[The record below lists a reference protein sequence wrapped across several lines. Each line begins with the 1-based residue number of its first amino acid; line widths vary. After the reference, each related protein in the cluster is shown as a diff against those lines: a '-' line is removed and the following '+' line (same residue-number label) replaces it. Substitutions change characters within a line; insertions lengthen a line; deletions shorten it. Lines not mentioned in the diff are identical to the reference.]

1 VAKPRRG
8 THPTRFIDTK
18 GSGVELLA
26 SAPMAPRMDPNEQLE
41 FLSRNA
47 AEVIPREELLAKLEG
62 SVEQGRPLR
71 VKLGLDPTAGEV
83 TLGWAVVLRKLREFQ
98 DLGHTAVLIVG
109 DFTARVGDPSGKSET
124 RPRLSKE
131 EVQVNAQRVLGQ
143 FDRILSRER
152 LEVRYNS
159 EWLEPMDMEE
169 VLRLTASYT
178 VARMLERDDFAQRF
192 AEQRPISMMEFL
204 YPLLQA
210 RDSVAVESDVELGG
224 NDQKFNLLVGR
235 DIQRNWGQK
244 PQVVFTMP
252 LLIGLDGSRIMGQS
266 LGNYVGIAEPP
277 DEMFGKLMS
286 LPDDL
291 IVQYLRLCT
300 ALPRG
305 EIDEVEQALA
315 AGAQRPDLAKRL
327 MAREVVD
334 LYHGSGAGGEAEGR
348 FDAVH
353 KRKEIPEDIPE
364 VKLPVSLGPADR
376 VWLARLLAEF
386 GLARSNSDARR
397 LIEQGG
403 IRIDGQRVT
412 DPELEVAVADLPG
425 KVLQVGTRKFVRIAG

>member
-1 VAKPRRG
+1 M
-8 THPTRFIDTK
+8 D
-18 GSGVELLA
+18 LLA
-26 SAPMAPRMDPNEQLE
+26 SAPMAPGMDPNDQLE

-47 AEVIPREELLAKLEG
+47 AEVIPRDELLAKLER
-62 SVEQGRPLR
+62 SVAEGRPMR

-131 EVQVNAQRVLGQ
+131 EVEANARRVLGQ
-143 FDRILSRER
+143 FGRILLEER

-159 EWLEPMDMEE
+159 EWLEKLDMEE

-178 VARMLERDDFAQRF
+178 VARMLERDDFAKRF

-235 DIQRNWGQK
+235 DIQRDWGQE

-252 LLIGLDGSRIMGQS
+252 LLIGLDGSRVMGQS
-266 LGNYVGIAEPP
+266 LGNYVGIAEPAG
-277 DEMFGKLMS
+277 EMFGKLMS
-286 LPDDL
+286 IPDEL
-291 IVQYLRLCT
+291 IVQYLQLCT
-300 ALPRG
+300 TVSSAEIG
-305 EIDEVEQALA
+305 EMEQGLA
-315 AGAQRPDLAKRL
+315 DRSLRPDLAKRRV
-327 MAREVVD
+327 AREIVD
-334 LYHGSGAGGEAEGR
+334 LYHGSRAGAEAERR
-348 FDAVH
+348 FDQVH
-353 KRKEIPEDIPE
+353 RDHEMPEE
-364 VKLPVSLGPADR
+364 VPKVGLPSSVAGEER
-376 VWLARLLAEF
+376 VWLPRLLKEI
-386 GLARSNSDARR
+386 GLAGSNSEGRR

-403 IRIDGQRVT
+403 VRIDGSRVT
-412 DPELEVAVADLPG
+412 DPDLEMAVTDLPG
-425 KVLQVGTRKFVRIAG
+425 KILQVGTRKFVRIAR

>member
-1 VAKPRRG
+1 
-8 THPTRFIDTK
+8 
-18 GSGVELLA
+18 VELLA

-47 AEVIPREELLAKLEG
+47 AEVIPREELLVKLER
-62 SVEQGRPLR
+62 SVTEGRPLR

-124 RPRLSKE
+124 RPRLSKD
-131 EVQVNAQRVLGQ
+131 EVEANAQLVLGQ
-143 FDRILSRER
+143 FDRILWQER

-159 EWLEPMDMEE
+159 EWLESMDMEE

-178 VARMLERDDFAQRF
+178 VARMLERDDFAKRF
-192 AEQRPISMMEFL
+192 AERRPISVMEFL

-235 DIQRNWGQK
+235 DIQRDWGQE

-252 LLIGLDGSRIMGQS
+252 LLIGLDGVRVMGQS
-266 LGNYVGIAEPP
+266 LGNYVGVAEDA

-300 ALPRG
+300 ALPSG
-305 EIDEVEQALA
+305 EIDEVERVLA
-315 AGAQRPDLAKRL
+315 AGAQRPDLAKRR

-353 KRKEIPEDIPE
+353 KRKEIPKDIPE
-364 VKLPVSLGPADR
+364 VKLPASLGPADR

-386 GLARSNSDARR
+386 GLAKSNSDARR

-403 IRIDGQRVT
+403 IRIDGQRIT
-412 DPELEVAVADLPG
+412 DPELEVAVTDLPG
-425 KVLQVGTRKFVRIAG
+425 KVLQVGTRKFVRIVG

>member
-1 VAKPRRG
+1 MDAK
-8 THPTRFIDTK
+8 
-18 GSGVELLA
+18 
-26 SAPMAPRMDPNEQLE
+26 EQLE

-47 AEVIPREELLAKLEG
+47 AEVIPEEELAAKLER
-62 SVEQGRPLR
+62 SIARARPLR

-98 DLGHTAVLIVG
+98 DLGHAAVLIVG

-124 RPRLSKE
+124 RPRLAKE
-131 EVQVNAQRVLGQ
+131 QVEANAQRVLGQ
-143 FDRILSRER
+143 FNRILSEER

-159 EWLEPMDMEE
+159 EWLEPLDMEE

-192 AEQRPISMMEFL
+192 AEQRPISIMEFL

-210 RDSVAVESDVELGG
+210 RDSVAVEADVELGG

-235 DIQRNWGQK
+235 DIQRDYGQE

-252 LLIGLDGSRIMGQS
+252 LLIGLDGARVMGQS
-266 LGNYVGIAEPP
+266 LGNYVGVAEDA

-286 LPDDL
+286 LPDEL

-300 ALPRG
+300 AVSTE
-305 EIDEVEQALA
+305 EIDGLERGLAEGAL
-315 AGAQRPDLAKRL
+315 RPDLAKRR

-334 LYHGSGAGGEAEGR
+334 LYQGPGAGGEAERR

-353 KRKEIPEDIPE
+353 KRKEIPEEIPE
-364 VKLPVSLGPADR
+364 VRLPASLGPTDR

-386 GLARSNSDARR
+386 GLARSNSEGRR

-403 IRIDGQRVT
+403 IRIDGERVT
-412 DPELEVAVADLPG
+412 DPELEVSVADLPG

>member
-1 VAKPRRG
+1 MDAK
-8 THPTRFIDTK
+8 
-18 GSGVELLA
+18 
-26 SAPMAPRMDPNEQLE
+26 EQLE

-47 AEVIPREELLAKLEG
+47 AEVIPREELLAKLER
-62 SVEQGRPLR
+62 SVAEGRPLR
-71 VKLGLDPTAGEV
+71 VKLGLDPTAGDV

-131 EVQVNAQRVLGQ
+131 AVQANAQRVLNQ
-143 FDRILSRER
+143 FERILTEDR

-159 EWLEPMDMEE
+159 EWLESLDMEE

-192 AEQRPISMMEFL
+192 TEQRPISIMEFL

-210 RDSVAVESDVELGG
+210 RDSIAVKADVELGG

-235 DIQRNWGQK
+235 DLQRDYGQE

-252 LLIGLDGSRIMGQS
+252 LLIGLDGARVMGQS
-266 LGNYVGIAEPP
+266 LGNYVGVAEPA

-286 LPDDL
+286 IPDQL
-291 IVQYLRLCT
+291 IVMYLRLCT
-300 ALPRG
+300 AVPSS
-305 EIDEVEQALA
+305 EIDEIERSVADRSL
-315 AGAQRPDLAKRL
+315 RPDLAKRR
-327 MAREVVD
+327 MAREIVD
-334 LYHGSGAGGEAEGR
+334 LYHGPGSGAEAEQH
-348 FDAVH
+348 FDRVH
-353 KRKEIPEDIPE
+353 KERELPEDIPE
-364 VKLPVSLGPADR
+364 VTLPASVGSGNR
-376 VWLARLLAEF
+376 VRLARVLAKV
-386 GLARSNSDARR
+386 GLAASNAEGKR

-403 IRIDGQRVT
+403 VRIDGQRVT
-412 DPELEVAVADLPG
+412 DPDVEVAPAELPG